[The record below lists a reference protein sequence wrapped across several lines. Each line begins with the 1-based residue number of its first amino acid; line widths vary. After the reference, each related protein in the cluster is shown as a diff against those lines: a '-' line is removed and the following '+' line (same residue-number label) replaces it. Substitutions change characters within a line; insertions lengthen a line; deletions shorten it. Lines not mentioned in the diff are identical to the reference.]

1 MDNKYIIVNE
11 PPYRFEKRPNSDWWD
26 IKVGLGERK
35 FLFARLSKSSVN
47 RNRDLIVEID
57 RIFFNN
63 TEMRFTEDNSIIC
76 LDGST
81 QKEFSLGDAGSKLIE
96 LFETDNEEAAIDYFE
111 LKRAMT
117 L

>member
-11 PPYRFEKRPNSDWWD
+11 PPYRLEKRPDSDWWSVK
-26 IKVGLGERK
+26 IGLGEPK

-47 RNRDLIVEID
+47 RNRDLIVDID

-63 TEMRFTEDNSIIC
+63 TDMKFTEDNSIIC
-76 LDGST
+76 SDGST
-81 QKEFSLGDAGSKLIE
+81 RKEFSIGDASSKFIE
-96 LFETDNEEAAIDYFE
+96 LFEMNDEEAAIDYFE